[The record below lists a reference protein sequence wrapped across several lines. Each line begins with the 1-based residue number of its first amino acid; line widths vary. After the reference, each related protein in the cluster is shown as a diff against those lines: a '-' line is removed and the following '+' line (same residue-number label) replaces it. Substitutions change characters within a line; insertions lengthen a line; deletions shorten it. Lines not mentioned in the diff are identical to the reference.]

1 MQQWEYKTLG
11 GNQLRDDRLMTEYG
25 AEGWEL
31 VLIVEAK
38 ELGLVGWF
46 KRPLNNARLPIEV
59 EVVNDSPINV
69 NSVSSP

>member
-46 KRPLNNARLPIEV
+46 KRPLH
-59 EVVNDSPINV
+59 
-69 NSVSSP
+69 